1 MENELNINSEP
12 TFEGGGGWLFW
23 AAACES
29 IQTMMPSSVPLKL
42 QWSALK
48 EMGRDYIASIAS
60 TASVASIEV
69 KRDVIIIDA
78 L

>member
-48 EMGRDYIASIAS
+48 EMCSVLVYPIKSLSAIS
-60 TASVASIEV
+60 TVHSFNC
-69 KRDVIIIDA
+69 
-78 L
+78 